1 MFRIEIQ
8 TLDSFA
14 KLKISSFLRFTA
26 NIELELARS
35 VIALKLTTFIIL
47 HVCLI
52 ISY

>member
-8 TLDSFA
+8 TLDFFA

-26 NIELELARS
+26 NIELDQS
-35 VIALKLTTFIIL
+35 IIALKLITFIIL
-47 HVCLI
+47 HVFLI